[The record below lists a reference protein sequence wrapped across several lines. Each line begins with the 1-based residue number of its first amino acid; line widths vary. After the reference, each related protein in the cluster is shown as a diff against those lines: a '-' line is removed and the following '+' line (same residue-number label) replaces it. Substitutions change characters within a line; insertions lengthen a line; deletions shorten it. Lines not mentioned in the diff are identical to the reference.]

1 MPVQIGNCGFCAGVN
16 RKYLNL
22 LWLAPLFYTVPL
34 NSNFYRRALDMKN
47 GNASGRTFGTALCWQ
62 HGKIIDAE
70 AATVSVLDH
79 GVLYGDGVFEGIRFY
94 RRAPFQLAAHLN
106 RLFDSA
112 CAIGLAIP
120 MSANELSAAIAE
132 LIEAFDDDNGYLRL
146 VVTRGK
152 GPMGL
157 DPSRCETPQLYIVAS
172 HLQLIS
178 PERLR
183 AGAKVIIASTRRL
196 SADGLDPRIKSL
208 NYLNHIL
215 ARMEANH
222 AGADEAILLNR
233 EGRVVEGSADNVF
246 VVKNKTLLTPPV
258 TEGALDGITRGVVLE
273 LARELDIATRE
284 TPLAPYDLH
293 TADEC
298 FLTGTGAE
306 LIPVSAVDG
315 RPIAQ
320 CPGPIFSQISV
331 AFQRIV
337 NQSMQD
343 L

>member
-1 MPVQIGNCGFCAGVN
+1 
-16 RKYLNL
+16 
-22 LWLAPLFYTVPL
+22 
-34 NSNFYRRALDMKN
+34 MKS
-47 GNASGRTFGTALCWQ
+47 GNASSGLTGKALCWQ
-62 HGKIIDAE
+62 HGNVIDAE
-70 AATVSVLDH
+70 VAMISVLDH

-94 RRAPFQLAAHLN
+94 RRAPFRLNAHLN

-112 CAIGLAIP
+112 RAIGLTIP
-120 MSANELSAAIAE
+120 LTTNELSAAVAE

-146 VVTRGK
+146 VATRGK

-157 DPSRCETPQLYIVAS
+157 DPSRCETPQVFIVAS

-196 SADGLDPRIKSL
+196 AADGLDPRIKSL

-222 AGADEAILLNR
+222 ASADEAILLNR
-233 EGRVVEGSADNVF
+233 EGRVAEGSADNVF
-246 VVKNKTLLTPPV
+246 IVKNHTLLTPPV

-273 LARELDIATRE
+273 LARELNISTRE
-284 TPLAPYDLH
+284 IPLAPYDLH

-306 LIPVSAVDG
+306 LIPVREIDG
-315 RPIAQ
+315 RSVSH
-320 CPGPIFSQISV
+320 CPGPIFSQISA
-331 AFQRIV
+331 AFQRLV
-337 NQSMQD
+337 NESAYSR
-343 L
+343 